1 MCVRSSLPVPNLF
14 VVHNRGA
21 ASNKFHSFTR
31 HCNCATKNNKYQY
44 VSLRCLQ
51 IDKWFFGILGARED
65 CECVGKLHL
74 TFSKKINS
82 LFTFD
87 CVPEQSYNVSSF
99 SLSPVPFKL
108 FSLKGIT

>member
-51 IDKWFFGILGARED
+51 IDKWFLKFWDRGRIVSV
-65 CECVGKLHL
+65 CKLHL

-87 CVPEQSYNVSSF
+87 FVSEQSYNVSSI